1 MKKHNKILRVIT
13 LTLVMAVCVV
23 ASILINPLESNALP
37 DERGSVM
44 GFQITGLDAPKVGE
58 HIDTDI
64 TLNNTTQL
72 EVKDVAWYRSSIGD
86 DYTEMDWAN
95 DTFALGR
102 KYKAVIIIACKDG
115 NYFPYDSMYVYV
127 NGSFISS
134 SNYTVSDDR
143 ETVTLEI
150 NYGGLYTSITA
161 LHIQNVKEPVFL
173 EKLEDAEIIDGNF
186 RVLENGWYD
195 ENGNEYSVGAIV
207 DDIESYYE
215 HKITLRA
222 NSGYRFNSQG
232 SLNVRVNGELVTS
245 YSVNRD
251 RTEAYITLYS
261 GNPKT
266 GTVSELDFEIGTPIA
281 GANPAFYGDTGSFYA
296 YVDGEYEADGF
307 YNGVLWYD
315 RETGKALGVNDVFE
329 AGKTYS
335 VQVVLKCVSGLE
347 FTPGTSNDDYTI
359 NGQKSTYF
367 SSNAQSLRAII
378 LETQYTVAEPIKQV
392 QLNGVVEPVAGQ
404 NPNFNITSKTSGV
417 EVTGV
422 KWIKLLE
429 GGGYNELNAAS
440 TFEMGESYRVLVN
453 LHTTGDKTFNYNV
466 KTGKAGYR
474 VVCGDYVFTVNPEA
488 FDAADDFHYGV
499 SYATFACDSEII
511 SYVGISNIQTPIAG
525 EKPDFY
531 CETDSNSFYA
541 EDGIYEG
548 TVNGVKWIDYTDGG
562 RVLGKD
568 DVFLPGHK
576 YRLLVY
582 LKAQGE
588 SSFAFDP
595 KVGITVQGEING
607 TPGEISM
614 VTEAHDTMCIF
625 VDYQCPKAL
634 LYEFEITIPTPVVG
648 EKPDFTQIRT
658 DKVFSDQS
666 IVDTVDYTFNGIAW
680 TDAGK
685 DGLPYGKDE
694 VFSPNH
700 KILCIIALSPTD
712 SYTFADEV
720 DVYVNGE
727 KCVALNIF
735 EVVLV
740 TFEFTPKT
748 CDRCTLE
755 FVRGTA
761 PTCTEEGFEHS
772 YRCTK
777 CGQIYKDVNGE
788 EPVYVTDEWGVVPPK
803 GHRYGDATEELSFDG
818 AHLAFCLDCGEE
830 CRVDC
835 TLVDK
840 EVYGPSQFSRLDAI
854 VTSCSECYRV
864 YSVEVEEWVCEGEGH
879 ALREWMPVTS
889 LGEHT
894 GVHFRSCECGAHTVE
909 DECNYSVV
917 FVKGP
922 NEYLERD
929 VMLYVCDLC
938 GGESFV
944 PVEMPFDQEY
954 KQDHVDYEN
963 GIILDFHEKP
973 DISIHPS
980 VEITIDKGDK
990 NDISD
995 YLIDEIE
1002 TRFGE
1007 YTSIYVW
1014 FNINARYGD
1023 YPVAPG
1029 GEYVITVNDPIKYDE
1044 HTKTRVCIISND
1056 GRIDKV
1062 VEPTVNGESVT
1073 FTTDTFG
1080 QFVVVGDEDPMF
1092 ILTYQLKGGGQGTQ
1106 PGDMFYPGDSFVLE
1120 DCTLIPDEGFRFKC
1134 WEIDGVEYNPG
1145 DTIIVNKDTYVY
1157 TVWERIPKEE
1167 HQHTYV
1173 DGVCECGNWDPDYEP
1188 EPPEHRHVFVDGVC
1202 ECGEIDPEFVPDHE
1216 HSYVDGKCEC
1226 GAVDPEF
1233 VPDHEHSF
1241 VDGRCECGATDP
1253 DYIPDDPTDPDDE
1266 GEKDHSKCLEEASG
1280 WKRFWNAIG
1289 NFFRRI
1295 FSKTVKCVCG
1305 DKVDKDAYTEFK
1317 NIFKQNRK

>member
-1 MKKHNKILRVIT
+1 MKEKTKKIIQCLSVAFLMVACIIATIMIT
-13 LTLVMAVCVV
+13 PV
-23 ASILINPLESNALP
+23 ESAALP

-44 GFQITGLDAPKVGE
+44 GFKITDLDKPKVGE

-64 TLNNTTQL
+64 TLNNTSQL
-72 EVKDVAWYRSSIGD
+72 EVRDVAWYRSSIGD

-115 NYFPYDSMYVYV
+115 YYFPYDSMYVYV

-173 EKLEDAEIIDGNF
+173 EKLEDAEVLDGNF
-186 RVLENGWYD
+186 NVLENGWYD
-195 ENGNEYSVGAIV
+195 ENGQRYTAGTTI
-207 DDIESYYE
+207 DDIDGYYE
-215 HKITLRA
+215 YRVKLRA
-222 NSGYRFNSQG
+222 KHGYIFNSQG

-251 RTEAYITLYS
+251 RTEAIIILYS
-261 GNPKT
+261 GNPEI
-266 GTVSELDFEIGTPIA
+266 GTVGKLDVEIPTPIA

-296 YVDGEYEADGF
+296 YVDGEYEAGGF

-417 EVTGV
+417 EVTNV

-511 SYVGISNIQTPIAG
+511 SYVGIANINTPIGG
-525 EKPDFY
+525 ETPDFY

-548 TVNGVKWIDYTDGG
+548 TVNGVKWVDYTDGG
-562 RVLGKD
+562 RVLTKD

-582 LKAQGE
+582 LKAQGD
-588 SSFAFDP
+588 SSFAFDS
-595 KVGITVQGEING
+595 KVGITVEGEING
-607 TPGEISM
+607 TPGEVSM

-625 VDYQCPKAL
+625 VDYQCPKAT
-634 LYEFEITIPTPVVG
+634 LYEFEITVTAPVVG
-648 EKPDFTQIRT
+648 EKPDFTQIKT

-666 IVDTVDYTFNGIAW
+666 LVDTVEYTFNGIAW

-685 DGLPYGKDE
+685 DGKPYGKDDA
-694 VFSPNH
+694 FSPNN
-700 KILCIIALSPTD
+700 KILCIIALSPTE

-727 KCVALNIF
+727 KCVGLKIF
-735 EVVLV
+735 EVMLV
-740 TFEFTPKT
+740 SFEFTPKT

-761 PTCTEEGFEHS
+761 PTCTEEGYEHS
-772 YRCTK
+772 YRCTV
-777 CGQIYKDVNGE
+777 CGQIYKDNLAK
-788 EPVYVTDEWGVVPPK
+788 EPVYVTDEWGVVAPK
-803 GHRYGDATEELSFDG
+803 GHRYGDAIKELSFDY
-818 AHLAFCLDCGEE
+818 AHLAFCLDCGNE

-835 TLVDK
+835 SLVEN
-840 EVYGPSQFSRLDAI
+840 EVYGPSQYSRLDSI

-864 YSVEVEEWVCEGEGH
+864 YSVEVEEWACEGDGH
-879 ALREWMPVTS
+879 ILGDWIPDIY
-889 LGEHT
+889 LGEHV
-894 GVHFRSCECGAHTVE
+894 GVHYRSCACGAYSVQ
-909 DECNYSVV
+909 DECTNSVKY
-917 FVKGP
+917 VKGP
-922 NEYLERD
+922 YNGIERD

-938 GGESFV
+938 GGESV
-944 PVEMPFDQEY
+944 APVELPLEQEY
-954 KQDHVDYEN
+954 VKDYTDPESN
-963 GIILDFHEKP
+963 LVLDFSKGDFNFPE
-973 DISIHPS
+973 S
-980 VEITIDKGDK
+980 VEINIAIGNEQALPDQVQDELYYKFGDETL
-990 NDISD
+990 
-995 YLIDEIE
+995 YLGWYNI
-1002 TRFGE
+1002 RFNYEHNAQVYQLVPTDE
-1007 YTSIYVW
+1007 YT
-1014 FNINARYGD
+1014 
-1023 YPVAPG
+1023 
-1029 GEYVITVNDPIKYDE
+1029 ITMNVDIPEDAHRAI
-1044 HTKTRVCIISND
+1044 RVCVISED
-1056 GRIDKV
+1056 ERLVKV
-1062 VEPTVNGESVT
+1062 VETRRSGNTVE
-1073 FTTDTFG
+1073 FELDTAG
-1080 QFVVVGDEDPMF
+1080 QIVVISDEDPMY
-1092 ILTYQLKGGGQGTQ
+1092 ILTYQLKGGGQGTMV
-1106 PGDMFYPGDSFVLE
+1106 GGMYYPGETCVLE
-1120 DCTLIPDEGFRFKC
+1120 ECELIPDEGFRFKC
-1134 WEIDGVEYNPG
+1134 WEIDGVYYNVG
-1145 DTIIVNKDTYVY
+1145 DTIIVNKETYVY
-1157 TVWERIPKEE
+1157 TVWERIPGEE
-1167 HQHTYV
+1167 HIHNFV
-1173 DGVCECGNWDPDYEP
+1173 EGKCECGNWDPDYTP
-1188 EPPEHRHVFVDGVC
+1188 EIPTNPENPDL
-1202 ECGEIDPEFVPDHE
+1202 EDPETPDNGE
-1216 HSYVDGKCEC
+1216 T
-1226 GAVDPEF
+1226 P
-1233 VPDHEHSF
+1233 
-1241 VDGRCECGATDP
+1241 
-1253 DYIPDDPTDPDDE
+1253 DE
-1266 GEKDHSKCLEEASG
+1266 GEKDHSQCLEEASG

-1295 FSKTVKCVCG
+1295 FSKYVKCVCG
-1305 DKVDKDAYTEFK
+1305 DMVEEDKYTEFK
-1317 NIFKQNRK
+1317 KIFKENRK